1 MPEERRRLD
10 WNVAGQTFKIKCQ
23 INVLFTIKFVFLH
36 IVYFCK
42 SDVQEE
48 KKMAHTARPADNGH
62 GQAGDVLGEQGQACA
77 DP

>member
-23 INVLFTIKFVFLH
+23 INVLFTIKFVLLH
-36 IVYFCK
+36 IVYFW
-42 SDVQEE
+42 
-48 KKMAHTARPADNGH
+48 PADNGH
-62 GQAGDVLGEQGQACA
+62 GQTGDVLGEQGQACA